1 MHNPCC
7 FGRNGSGRT
16 GAFLII
22 YTGMQEILH
31 GNGLIDIPALAK
43 RILQKRKT
51 LIHKK
56 EQLKFCYDALL
67 CFAEDFLKK
76 RE

>member
-22 YTGMQEILH
+22 YTGMQEILY